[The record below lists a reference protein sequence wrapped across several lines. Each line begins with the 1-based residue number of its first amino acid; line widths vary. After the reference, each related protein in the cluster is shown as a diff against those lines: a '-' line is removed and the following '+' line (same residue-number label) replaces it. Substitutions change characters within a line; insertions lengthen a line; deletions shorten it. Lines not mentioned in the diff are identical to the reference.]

1 MFQYFSLISLVTI
14 LTIFCSCE
22 FKNQEKTVLHKFKF
36 VFCELRTTL
45 NISDLSK
52 NNNIIFH
59 NLKEELNALNLPNYQ
74 KEIIIL
80 HDNCYIDPFVHGNNR
95 VTVKN
100 WKWAGE
106 DWIPTEMTM
115 SGSPLHYI
123 MDVDGNIIIAFAGPD
138 GKLDLKHNDNVIKN
152 IIHEKFHSFVDYHSN
167 VIEYDP
173 TNGLTSSGDIIFV
186 YAPVILNGKH
196 KLRMITND
204 SIYWNHA
211 FGRTQWDK
219 INIIHNE
226 PRRQIP

>member
-1 MFQYFSLISLVTI
+1 MYKYIILSISVIILII
-14 LTIFCSCE
+14 LCSCE
-22 FKNQEKTVLHKFKF
+22 IINLEKKILHKFKF
-36 VFCELRTTL
+36 AFCQFRT
-45 NISDLSK
+45 IKIKDLYE
-52 NNNIIFH
+52 NHNNIDSNIEDEI
-59 NLKEELNALNLPNYQ
+59 NSTNIPNYQ
-74 KEIIIL
+74 KENIIL
-80 HDNCYIDPFVHGNNR
+80 HDNCYIDPFLSGNKR

-106 DWIPTEMTM
+106 DCIPTEMTM

-123 MDVDGNIIIAFAGPD
+123 LDVDGNIIIAFAGPD
-138 GKLDLKHNDNVIKN
+138 GKLDLKYNDNIIKD
-152 IIHEKFHSFVDYHSN
+152 IIHEEIYSFVDYHSN

-211 FGRTQWDK
+211 FGRTQWNK
-219 INIIHNE
+219 INIIHKE
-226 PRRQIP
+226 PRRQTP